1 MKPRSS
7 LIHFACIWVA
17 PPRLATQQAFGLR
30 RDKSSGGNTNAGKM
44 DQTWSRWSLSW
55 QAALS
60 GGEWNSVQA
69 RWDRLTQ
76 LEIQV
81 VASSNTVPI
90 WSLSTLSIMV
100 LIYPADN
107 SNAIPVQFNKK
118 IILMQKW
125 NHNSIIE
132 KHEFT
137 LQLNNVPIGLLVIRF
152 VGLLTITFCFG
163 FSYMLY
169 SMCEH
174 QVEVTVQL
182 STLSPIA
189 FTST

>member
-1 MKPRSS
+1 M
-7 LIHFACIWVA
+7 
-17 PPRLATQQAFGLR
+17 
-30 RDKSSGGNTNAGKM
+30 
-44 DQTWSRWSLSW
+44 
-55 QAALS
+55 
-60 GGEWNSVQA
+60 
-69 RWDRLTQ
+69 
-76 LEIQV
+76 EIQV

-90 WSLSTLSIMV
+90 PSLSTLTIMV

-107 SNAIPVQFNKK
+107 FNAIPVQFNKK

-182 STLSPIA
+182 RTLSPIV